1 MGEKIIISLPLVMVM
16 ALVII
21 VGYSIVNWV
30 VKRKWGYTEE
40 RERKL
45 DEMK

>member
-1 MGEKIIISLPLVMVM
+1 MGGKIIISLPVILVML
-16 ALVII
+16 LVIAA
-21 VGYSIVNWV
+21 GYGIVNWI